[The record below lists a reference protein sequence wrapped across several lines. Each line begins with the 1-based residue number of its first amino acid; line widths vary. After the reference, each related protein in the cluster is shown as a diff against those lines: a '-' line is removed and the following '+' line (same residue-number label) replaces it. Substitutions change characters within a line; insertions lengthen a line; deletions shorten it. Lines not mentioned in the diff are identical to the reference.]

1 MPLLLAIE
9 DDPDDDI
16 VIANECH
23 MIAQSDDAREV
34 PPRSTPTSARA
45 GPAWSATATRSP
57 ISSSCLAFTTNV
69 IDTDLSHYTAER
81 VVAIKRAHEAK
92 ILASRPAAQQQ
103 RDAIEL
109 RYAAIVEVWATRINL
124 DSWEGLMTRGG

>member
-1 MPLLLAIE
+1 MPHDRA
-9 DDPDDDI
+9 
-16 VIANECH
+16 VRRC
-23 MIAQSDDAREV
+23 
-34 PPRSTPTSARA
+34 PR
-45 GPAWSATATRSP
+45 GPATLNADERESWAGLVRDRNSFANLVLMSGVHHD
-57 ISSSCLAFTTNV
+57 V

-109 RYAAIVEVWATRINL
+109 RYAAIVDVWATRISL